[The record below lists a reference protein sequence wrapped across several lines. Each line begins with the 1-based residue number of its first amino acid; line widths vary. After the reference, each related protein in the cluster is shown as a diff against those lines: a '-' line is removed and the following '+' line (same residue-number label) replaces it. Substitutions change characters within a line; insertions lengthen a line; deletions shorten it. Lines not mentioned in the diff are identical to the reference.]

1 MTVYKNSYAR
11 AKCGCACTGMC
22 STPAMSP
29 ADMENTVAAGM
40 ACEAPCTDI
49 CLEAGAC
56 AQNLLAQ
63 LVFPIQVYT
72 YGFCPSDALA
82 KGTFFPELVR

>member
-1 MTVYKNSYAR
+1 MYKNSYAR
-11 AKCGCACTGMC
+11 AKCGCAGTHAC
-22 STPAMSP
+22 STSAVNPAG
-29 ADMENTVAAGM
+29 MENAVAAGM

-49 CLEAGAC
+49 CAEVGAC
-56 AQNLLAQ
+56 ESPLAQ

-82 KGTFFPELVR
+82 KGTLFPELVQ